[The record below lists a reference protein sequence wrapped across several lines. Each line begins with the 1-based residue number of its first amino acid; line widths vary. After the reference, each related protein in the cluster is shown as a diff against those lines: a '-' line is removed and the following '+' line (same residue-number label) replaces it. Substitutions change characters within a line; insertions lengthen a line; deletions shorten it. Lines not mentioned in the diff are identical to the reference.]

1 MNLSLVIPQLFY
13 DVIARVL
20 PGFLFLFVLQC
31 GLSGTEFELTKIST
45 TPAAN
50 SISSVFHGLGYLAL
64 CYFCGWILRALRW
77 PNLEKPVRECFETED
92 GISPAN
98 KYQIIKLEH
107 PVEGFRI
114 VKLLADGRLLEA
126 SRSGMWIAIVLMLI
140 TLVITDTKY
149 TAVSCLVR
157 LGVPLVFSLAFIISE
172 KRIWRQY
179 YGNIDTLYTLIIE
192 EGRPMTKSSTKVT

>member
-1 MNLSLVIPQLFY
+1 M
-13 DVIARVL
+13 
-20 PGFLFLFVLQC
+20 
-31 GLSGTEFELTKIST
+31 
-45 TPAAN
+45 
-50 SISSVFHGLGYLAL
+50 

-114 VKLLADGRLLEA
+114 VKLRADGRLLEA